1 MSTRSSKMMS
11 TRRTTLISRKVLIDS
26 LVRLSPLR
34 LIANPVML
42 IVEIT
47 FFIVIA
53 MALDPEAFPRLASS
67 SLQVFYVEV
76 ALILLITVWFSTL
89 SDALAESQAK
99 NTANSLRRLEME
111 VSSKKILIEAGS
123 RRIVPTPSRELR
135 TGDLILLE
143 KNDTVPI
150 DAQVLEGIAM
160 VDESLLTG
168 ESTAVRKA
176 PGDDVIGGSQVL
188 SDTLTAKVTVNPDE
202 TFINQ
207 MIRMVESS
215 KRPKTPNEQAV
226 TIVLIGLTA
235 IFTILI
241 GALLGVSLVLSLAAD
256 LSVLIALY
264 VCLLPTTI
272 GALLP
277 SIGLSGISRLY
288 KEKIVAKSGRAVET
302 AGDTDVIL
310 LDKTG
315 TITVGNR
322 QAVEFLPFLE
332 FNERDVGEAAF
343 LASWHDDT
351 PEGRSLIRL
360 AYEAGFV
367 PKEMNA
373 LYASE
378 VYEFSAST
386 RTSGVKLAGGT
397 GFMLP
402 KSGGTGRERGRL
414 RRKFEP
420 HVEGG
425 VPIGSDET
433 EIIKGAPDAIKKIVK
448 SVPADYDKI
457 VQEISAAGDTA
468 MALSRNRE
476 AIGIVRLRDVLKPD
490 IREKIMAVK
499 VMGIRPVMITGDQP
513 LTAKSIA
520 AEVGIDEY
528 QPEAKPED
536 KYDIVKREQAETRIV
551 AMIGDGTNDAPAL
564 AMADVGLAMNSG
576 TQAAK
581 EAANMVDLE
590 SNPAK
595 IIEVV
600 MLGKQLLMTRGA
612 VTTFSIANDVAK
624 YFAIMPVL
632 FASTVPELKALNV
645 LGLGLNTAVLS
656 ALIFNAIII
665 PLLIPLAMRGVTFK
679 PSGTMTLFLKNTMI
693 YGFGGVI
700 VPFVGIKLIDI
711 AISLV

>member
-1 MSTRSSKMMS
+1 MSTRLSKMMS
-11 TRRTTLISRKVLIDS
+11 VRRTTLVSRKVFIDS

-47 FFIVIA
+47 FFIVAA

-67 SLQVFYVEV
+67 SLQIFYGEV

-176 PGDDVIGGSQVL
+176 PGDDVIGGSQIL

-322 QAVEFLPFLE
+322 QAV
-332 FNERDVGEAAF
+332 
-343 LASWHDDT
+343 
-351 PEGRSLIRL
+351 
-360 AYEAGFV
+360 
-367 PKEMNA
+367 
-373 LYASE
+373 
-378 VYEFSAST
+378 
-386 RTSGVKLAGGT
+386 
-397 GFMLP
+397 
-402 KSGGTGRERGRL
+402 
-414 RRKFEP
+414 
-420 HVEGG
+420 
-425 VPIGSDET
+425 
-433 EIIKGAPDAIKKIVK
+433 
-448 SVPADYDKI
+448 
-457 VQEISAAGDTA
+457 
-468 MALSRNRE
+468 
-476 AIGIVRLRDVLKPD
+476 
-490 IREKIMAVK
+490 
-499 VMGIRPVMITGDQP
+499 
-513 LTAKSIA
+513 
-520 AEVGIDEY
+520 
-528 QPEAKPED
+528 
-536 KYDIVKREQAETRIV
+536 
-551 AMIGDGTNDAPAL
+551 
-564 AMADVGLAMNSG
+564 
-576 TQAAK
+576 
-581 EAANMVDLE
+581 
-590 SNPAK
+590 
-595 IIEVV
+595 
-600 MLGKQLLMTRGA
+600 
-612 VTTFSIANDVAK
+612 
-624 YFAIMPVL
+624 
-632 FASTVPELKALNV
+632 
-645 LGLGLNTAVLS
+645 
-656 ALIFNAIII
+656 
-665 PLLIPLAMRGVTFK
+665 
-679 PSGTMTLFLKNTMI
+679 
-693 YGFGGVI
+693 
-700 VPFVGIKLIDI
+700 
-711 AISLV
+711 

>member
-1 MSTRSSKMMS
+1 MSTRISKMMS
-11 TRRTTLISRKVLIDS
+11 VRRPTLVSWKVLIDS
-26 LVRLSPLR
+26 LVRLNPFR

-47 FFIVIA
+47 FFIAAA
-53 MALDPEAFPRLASS
+53 MALDPDGFPRLASP
-67 SLQVFYVEV
+67 SLQLFYVEV

-89 SDALAESQAK
+89 SDSLAESQAK

-111 VSSKKILIEAGS
+111 VSSKKIIVEAGS
-123 RRIVPTPSRELR
+123 RQIVPTPSRELR
-135 TGDLILLE
+135 KGDLILLE
-143 KNDTVPI
+143 KNDTIPI

-322 QAVEFLPFLE
+322 QAIEFIPFE
-332 FNERDVGEAAF
+332 GHTEKEVGEAAF
-343 LASWHDDT
+343 LSSWHDDT
-351 PEGRSLIRL
+351 PEGRSIIRL
-360 AYEAGFV
+360 AYEKAFV
-367 PKEMNA
+367 PRELNA
-373 LYASE
+373 LALSE
-378 VYEFSAST
+378 AQEFSAST
-386 RTSGVKLAGGT
+386 RTSGVKITHGAS
-397 GFMLP
+397 FMLP
-402 KSGGTGRERGRL
+402 KGDKSGRERGRL
-414 RRKFEP
+414 RRK
-420 HVEGG
+420 
-425 VPIGSDET
+425 
-433 EIIKGAPDAIKKIVK
+433 
-448 SVPADYDKI
+448 
-457 VQEISAAGDTA
+457 
-468 MALSRNRE
+468 
-476 AIGIVRLRDVLKPD
+476 
-490 IREKIMAVK
+490 
-499 VMGIRPVMITGDQP
+499 
-513 LTAKSIA
+513 
-520 AEVGIDEY
+520 
-528 QPEAKPED
+528 
-536 KYDIVKREQAETRIV
+536 
-551 AMIGDGTNDAPAL
+551 
-564 AMADVGLAMNSG
+564 
-576 TQAAK
+576 
-581 EAANMVDLE
+581 
-590 SNPAK
+590 
-595 IIEVV
+595 
-600 MLGKQLLMTRGA
+600 
-612 VTTFSIANDVAK
+612 
-624 YFAIMPVL
+624 
-632 FASTVPELKALNV
+632 
-645 LGLGLNTAVLS
+645 
-656 ALIFNAIII
+656 
-665 PLLIPLAMRGVTFK
+665 
-679 PSGTMTLFLKNTMI
+679 
-693 YGFGGVI
+693 
-700 VPFVGIKLIDI
+700 
-711 AISLV
+711 

>member
-1 MSTRSSKMMS
+1 MSTRISKMMS
-11 TRRTTLISRKVLIDS
+11 VRRPTLVSWKVLIDS
-26 LVRLSPLR
+26 LVRLNPFR

-47 FFIVIA
+47 FFIAAA
-53 MALDPEAFPRLASS
+53 MALDPDGFPRLASP
-67 SLQVFYVEV
+67 SLQLFYVEV

-89 SDALAESQAK
+89 SDSLAESQAK

-111 VSSKKILIEAGS
+111 VSSKKIIVEAGS
-123 RRIVPTPSRELR
+123 RQIVPTPSRELR
-135 TGDLILLE
+135 KGDLILLE
-143 KNDTVPI
+143 KNDTIPI

-241 GALLGVSLVLSLAAD
+241 GALLGISLVLSLAAD

-322 QAVEFLPFLE
+322 QAVEFLPFPG
-332 FNERDVGEAAF
+332 FAERDVGEAAF

-360 AYEAGFV
+360 AYEDGFV
-367 PKEMNA
+367 PKEMNS
-373 LYASE
+373 LDASE

-397 GFMLP
+397 GFMQNSNLTWRAACRSDP
-402 KSGGTGRERGRL
+402 TRQRSSRAPLMPSRKLSSLFRL
-414 RRKFEP
+414 
-420 HVEGG
+420 
-425 VPIGSDET
+425 T
-433 EIIKGAPDAIKKIVK
+433 
-448 SVPADYDKI
+448 
-457 VQEISAAGDTA
+457 T
-468 MALSRNRE
+468 
-476 AIGIVRLRDVLKPD
+476 
-490 IREKIMAVK
+490 
-499 VMGIRPVMITGDQP
+499 T
-513 LTAKSIA
+513 
-520 AEVGIDEY
+520 
-528 QPEAKPED
+528 
-536 KYDIVKREQAETRIV
+536 
-551 AMIGDGTNDAPAL
+551 
-564 AMADVGLAMNSG
+564 
-576 TQAAK
+576 
-581 EAANMVDLE
+581 
-590 SNPAK
+590 
-595 IIEVV
+595 
-600 MLGKQLLMTRGA
+600 GKQ
-612 VTTFSIANDVAK
+612 
-624 YFAIMPVL
+624 
-632 FASTVPELKALNV
+632 
-645 LGLGLNTAVLS
+645 
-656 ALIFNAIII
+656 
-665 PLLIPLAMRGVTFK
+665 
-679 PSGTMTLFLKNTMI
+679 SG
-693 YGFGGVI
+693 
-700 VPFVGIKLIDI
+700 
-711 AISLV
+711 